1 MTIEELVNL
10 DDAKIQELLAKTDAE
25 LDELFK
31 EFKPMCNLIREMP
44 AEKTPR
50 KVMKSKLDKMDPE
63 KAARIQ
69 KIMDG
74 L

>member
-10 DDAKIQELLAKTDAE
+10 DDAKIQELLAKTDVE

-44 AEKTPR
+44 VEKTP
-50 KVMKSKLDKMDPE
+50 KKTLKSKLDKMDPE

-69 KIMDG
+69 RIMDG